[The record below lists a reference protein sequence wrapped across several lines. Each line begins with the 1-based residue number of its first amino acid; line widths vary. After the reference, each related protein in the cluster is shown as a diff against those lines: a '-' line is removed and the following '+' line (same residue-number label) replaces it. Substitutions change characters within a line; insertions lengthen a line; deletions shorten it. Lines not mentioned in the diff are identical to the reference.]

1 MLLLIKCIFDEL
13 RVSSIYLIIK
23 FIYFINKFYYQI
35 KEETL
40 NSSNM
45 HLIKR
50 MRQTEE
56 IGL

>member
-1 MLLLIKCIFDEL
+1 MLQLIKCIFDEL

-56 IGL
+56 IDL

>member
-56 IGL
+56 IDL